1 MKKALLKNSVKE
13 IKNTYKRFISI
24 LLMAFLGVG
33 FFAGLRATSP
43 DMLRTID
50 NYYKEQ
56 NVYDIQVLSTLG
68 LTSNDVEEISK
79 IENVERVSKS
89 YEIDG
94 KIDIDN
100 KEIITKFITIEDVN
114 KPILL
119 NGNMPQNQDECLVE
133 ESFLTSNNKKIG
145 DTITV
150 DIEDTQNDDG
160 EKIKYLKTNELKIVG
175 TVKSPLFIAR
185 DRGTSKLGSGKIN
198 YYIYISE
205 NNINASDIY
214 TNIYVTVKDAKK
226 YETSSKE
233 YEDYIEEVKD
243 NIEQIKEKQEK
254 ERHDT
259 LVAKAQEKLDDA
271 EEEYNSKKQDGQ
283 TKIDDAS
290 KKIED
295 GKKKIEEAEL
305 ELKQNR
311 EKADTEFKNAENK
324 LAKAKKEIENNE
336 KTLSDKEQEAN
347 TQIENLKGQRN
358 QLQDN
363 LNQINQTLAGTQE
376 QYNLILNALENA
388 SLPEEQRNQYE
399 LQKAQLEAGINTLNE
414 NKEKVQSGIKQID
427 DGIEEGTKE
436 IQNAKNQIKQAK
448 NELSKQEKTLSNK
461 KKTTY
466 NKIEKAEKE
475 LTDKKQELQDGEE
488 ELNKNKQEFETQIK
502 DAEKKLSDAKEKI
515 SEIENPKWYILDRN
529 SNSGY
534 VSFIQ
539 DTKSIDNISK
549 VFPVVFFIVATLI
562 SLTSMT
568 RMVEEQRGQ
577 IGTLKALGYNK
588 LQIMMKYIIY
598 AGIATIVGSVLGMC
612 VGFIIL
618 PEIIW
623 MMYGMMYQMTDK
635 ILISFNWKYGGIGLI
650 LISICI
656 IGATIYTTLK
666 ELVST
671 PSVLMR
677 PKAPKGGNRVIME
690 KIPFIWKRLN
700 FSQKVTVRN
709 IFRYK
714 KRFFMTIIGILG
726 CTALILTGF
735 GVKDSVKQ
743 IIPNQFENV
752 FMYDMQISLKESL
765 TEEKRQ
771 EFKNKL
777 TQNSEIK
784 KAVSIYMTSETAV
797 NGDNEENVQII
808 VPENQ
813 DELDGIINIKDIKN
827 KKQTIKLTEN
837 EICLTDKAAQL
848 LGVKAGDTLIL
859 KDVDENEVNIKI
871 SNVVENYVSHYV
883 YMTKETYKKLY
894 NKDFK
899 ANVVFIQNVKLNDEE
914 QDKLAKE
921 IMNMSEV
928 SGIVNM
934 TSTMKSID
942 DMMNLLNYVVIV
954 LIVSAGLLAFVV
966 LYNLANV
973 NISER
978 IRELATIKVLGFY
991 DKEVYDYIARET
1003 VILTI
1008 IGIALGLVAGY
1019 FLNYYLMGTC
1029 EINMLRFSKTI
1040 KPISYVYASLIT
1052 IVFTLIVNIA
1062 TYFALKKI
1070 DMIESLKSV
1079 E

>member
-43 DMLRTID
+43 DMLKTID

-56 NVYDIQVLSTLG
+56 NVYDIQILSTLG

-79 IENVERVSKS
+79 IENVEKISKS
-89 YEIDG
+89 YETDG

-133 ESFLTSNNKKIG
+133 ESFLTTNNKKIG

-233 YEDYIEEVKD
+233 YEDYIEEVKE

-259 LVAKAQEKLDDA
+259 LVAKAQEK
-271 EEEYNSKKQDGQ
+271 
-283 TKIDDAS
+283 
-290 KKIED
+290 
-295 GKKKIEEAEL
+295 
-305 ELKQNR
+305 
-311 EKADTEFKNAENK
+311 
-324 LAKAKKEIENNE
+324 
-336 KTLSDKEQEAN
+336 
-347 TQIENLKGQRN
+347 
-358 QLQDN
+358 
-363 LNQINQTLAGTQE
+363 
-376 QYNLILNALENA
+376 
-388 SLPEEQRNQYE
+388 
-399 LQKAQLEAGINTLNE
+399 
-414 NKEKVQSGIKQID
+414 
-427 DGIEEGTKE
+427 
-436 IQNAKNQIKQAK
+436 
-448 NELSKQEKTLSNK
+448 
-461 KKTTY
+461 
-466 NKIEKAEKE
+466 
-475 LTDKKQELQDGEE
+475 E

-612 VGFIIL
+612 VGFVIL

-635 ILISFNWKYGGIGLI
+635 ILISFNWKYGGIRI
-650 LISICI
+650 
-656 IGATIYTTLK
+656 
-666 ELVST
+666 
-671 PSVLMR
+671 
-677 PKAPKGGNRVIME
+677 
-690 KIPFIWKRLN
+690 N
-700 FSQKVTVRN
+700 FNK
-709 IFRYK
+709 Y
-714 KRFFMTIIGILG
+714 
-726 CTALILTGF
+726 
-735 GVKDSVKQ
+735 
-743 IIPNQFENV
+743 
-752 FMYDMQISLKESL
+752 MYNWS
-765 TEEKRQ
+765 
-771 EFKNKL
+771 
-777 TQNSEIK
+777 
-784 KAVSIYMTSETAV
+784 
-797 NGDNEENVQII
+797 
-808 VPENQ
+808 
-813 DELDGIINIKDIKN
+813 
-827 KKQTIKLTEN
+827 
-837 EICLTDKAAQL
+837 
-848 LGVKAGDTLIL
+848 
-859 KDVDENEVNIKI
+859 
-871 SNVVENYVSHYV
+871 
-883 YMTKETYKKLY
+883 
-894 NKDFK
+894 
-899 ANVVFIQNVKLNDEE
+899 
-914 QDKLAKE
+914 
-921 IMNMSEV
+921 
-928 SGIVNM
+928 
-934 TSTMKSID
+934 
-942 DMMNLLNYVVIV
+942 
-954 LIVSAGLLAFVV
+954 
-966 LYNLANV
+966 YNLH
-973 NISER
+973 IFKGTSKY
-978 IRELATIKVLGFY
+978 TICAY
-991 DKEVYDYIARET
+991 EA
-1003 VILTI
+1003 
-1008 IGIALGLVAGY
+1008 
-1019 FLNYYLMGTC
+1019 
-1029 EINMLRFSKTI
+1029 
-1040 KPISYVYASLIT
+1040 
-1052 IVFTLIVNIA
+1052 
-1062 TYFALKKI
+1062 
-1070 DMIESLKSV
+1070 KSTKGWK
-1079 E
+1079 

>member
-150 DIEDTQNDDG
+150 DIEDIQNDDG

-233 YEDYIEEVKD
+233 YEDYIEGVKE

-259 LVAKAQEKLDDA
+259 LVAKAQEKLDDV

>member
-56 NVYDIQVLSTLG
+56 NVYDIQILSTLG
-68 LTSNDVEEISK
+68 LTSKDVEEISK
-79 IENVERVSKS
+79 IKNVEKVSKS
-89 YEIDG
+89 YETDG

-119 NGNMPQNQDECLVE
+119 NGNMPQNQNECLVE
-133 ESFLTSNNKKIG
+133 ESFLATNNKKIG
-145 DTITV
+145 DTISV

-160 EKIKYLKTNELKIVG
+160 EKIRYLKTNELKIVG

-205 NNINASDIY
+205 DNINASDIY
-214 TNIYVTVKDAKK
+214 TNIYVTVKDAEK

-233 YEDYIEEVKD
+233 YEDYIEEIKS
-243 NIEQIKEKQEK
+243 NIEQIKEKQES

-259 LVAKAQEKLDDA
+259 LVQKAQEKLNDA
-271 EEEYNSKKQDGQ
+271 EDEYNSKKQEGQ

-295 GKKKIEEAEL
+295 GKKKIEDAEL
-305 ELKQNR
+305 EIKQNKS
-311 EKADTEFKNAENK
+311 KADNEFKNAENK
-324 LAKAKKEIENNE
+324 ISTAEKEIEKNE
-336 KTLSDKEQEAN
+336 KNLNNKEQEVN
-347 TQIENLKGQRN
+347 NQMENLENQKN
-358 QLQDN
+358 QLEEN
-363 LNQINQTLAGTQE
+363 LNQINKTLENSQE
-376 QYNLILNALENA
+376 QYNLILEALKNEN
-388 SLPEEQRNQYE
+388 LQEEQRNQYE
-399 LQKAQLEAGINTLNE
+399 YQKSQLEDGINTLNE
-414 NKEKVQSGIKQID
+414 NKEKAQNGIKQID
-427 DGIEEGTKE
+427 EGIAAGTKE
-436 IQNAKNQIKQAK
+436 IQNAKKQIENAK
-448 NELSKQEKTLSNK
+448 NELSKQEKTLNSK

-466 NKIEKAEKE
+466 NQIENAEKE
-475 LTDKKQELQDGEE
+475 IANKRKELQDAEE
-488 ELNKNKQEFETQIK
+488 ELNKNRQEFETQIK
-502 DAEKKLSDAKEKI
+502 DAEKELSDAKEKI

-588 LQIMMKYIIY
+588 LQIMMEYIIY
-598 AGIATIVGSVLGMC
+598 AGIATIVGSILGMC
-612 VGFIIL
+612 IGFVIL

-690 KIPFIWKRLN
+690 KISFIWKRLD
-700 FSQKVTVRN
+700 FSHKVTVRN

-752 FMYDMQISLKESL
+752 FEYDMQISLKESL
-765 TEEKRQ
+765 SDDERKDFKEKL
-771 EFKNKL
+771 E
-777 TQNSEIK
+777 QNDKIE
-784 KAVSIYMTSETAV
+784 KAISIYMTSETAV
-797 NGDNEENVQII
+797 NGTNEEDVQII
-808 VPENQ
+808 VPKNQ

-827 KKQTIKLTEN
+827 KKQNIKLSEN
-837 EICLTDKAAQL
+837 EVCLTDKAAQL
-848 LGVKAGDTLIL
+848 LDVKVGDNLTL
-859 KDVDENEVNIKI
+859 KDADENEVNIKI

-883 YMTKETYKKLY
+883 YMTKETYKNLY

-899 ANVVFIQNVKLNDEE
+899 ANVIFIQNVELSDEE

-921 IMNMSEV
+921 IMDMNDV

-934 TSTMKSID
+934 ASTMKSID
-942 DMMNLLNYVVIV
+942 DMMSLLNYVVIV

-1008 IGIALGLVAGY
+1008 IGIALGLVGGY

-1052 IVFTLIVNIA
+1052 IVFTLIVNVA

>member
-50 NYYKEQ
+50 NYYKEK

-198 YYIYISE
+198 YYIYIPE

-233 YEDYIEEVKD
+233 YEDYIEEVKE

-324 LAKAKKEIENNE
+324 LAKAKKDIENNE

-475 LTDKKQELQDGEE
+475 LADKKQELQDGEE

-797 NGDNEENVQII
+797 NRDNEENVQII

-813 DELDGIINIKDIKN
+813 EELDGIINIKDIKN

-848 LGVKAGDTLIL
+848 LGVKAGDILTL
-859 KDVDENEVNIKI
+859 KDADENEVNIKI

-978 IRELATIKVLGFY
+978 IRDLATIKVLGFY

>member
-198 YYIYISE
+198 YYIYIPE

-233 YEDYIEEVKD
+233 YEDYIEEVKE

-311 EKADTEFKNAENK
+311 EKEDTEFKNAENK

-475 LTDKKQELQDGEE
+475 LADKKQELQDGEE

-813 DELDGIINIKDIKN
+813 EELNGIINIKDIKN

-848 LGVKAGDTLIL
+848 LGVKVGDTLTL